1 MTATCFTKPLCVL
14 FICIFPAVAGA
25 GRPLLVDDAAT
36 NESGH
41 GHVESW
47 YDTEGRVFHIAPAF
61 APIDDLEL
69 GAAFAKSNF
78 SGETSYSLQAKNYS
92 HRPKKM
98 DATRAPPWAG
108 PLCKMTMPTQFTDG
122 VF

>member
-47 YDTEGRVFHIAPAF
+47 YDTEAG
-61 APIDDLEL
+61 
-69 GAAFAKSNF
+69 F
-78 SGETSYSLQAKNYS
+78 SIL
-92 HRPKKM
+92 R
-98 DATRAPPWAG
+98 RLLPPS
-108 PLCKMTMPTQFTDG
+108 M
-122 VF
+122 V